1 MIAVVKSIKV
11 EAQVRR
17 RRIPQ
22 RLSLA
27 AGVFC
32 MLFMAL
38 LGRAAEISMTNEPR
52 ETGPAKAERVF
63 TPRRDI
69 VDRSGFVLATSVP
82 LASLYADPYF
92 ILDPTDAA
100 HKLHGVFP
108 HLDPVK
114 LAADL
119 ASDRRFVW
127 VERHLSPEQQEQ
139 VHQLYLPGVSFMKEY
154 RRIYPQG
161 SLASHVLGHVDAD
174 GNGLAGIELS
184 MNGQLVDETVT
195 GPLALSLDVT
205 IQHALESVL
214 AQGIDEFQAKAGSGV
229 VLDALTGEV
238 LALASA
244 PTYDA
249 NRPVPSDAE
258 RYFNRPV
265 AGVYELGSVFKIFNS
280 AIALETKT
288 ATHDMPVDARR
299 PITIGAH
306 EIKDFHAKNRVLT
319 VSEVFKY
326 SSNIGSTRLAL
337 GFGKEQQQSFFEK
350 FGLMNRSSIE
360 LREAARPITPDRW
373 GDITTATL
381 SYGYGLSVSP
391 LQLAEAVIPV
401 VNGGLRMEA
410 SLLKGGRTS
419 APQRVLSPETAKQVR
434 NMMRQVVED
443 GTGKRADV
451 QGIGVIGKTGTAERA
466 GRQGYTKRE
475 RISSFVAAFPAAAP
489 RYVVYVVLEAPEGNK
504 ETHGHATA
512 GWVAAP
518 LVSRL
523 VSRMSPIL
531 GIRPVFPEEQNGGVL
546 LAVERVN

>member
-32 MLFMAL
+32 MLFAAL
-38 LGRAAEISMTNEPR
+38 LGRAAEISMTNEPQ
-52 ETGPAKAERVF
+52 EAGPAKVERVF
-63 TPRRDI
+63 TPRRDV
-69 VDRSGFVLATSVP
+69 VDRNGFVLATSVP

-100 HKLHGVFP
+100 HKLHSVFP

-127 VERHLSPEQQEQ
+127 IDRHLSPEQQEQ
-139 VHQLYLPGVSFMKEY
+139 VHQLYLPGVSFAKEY
-154 RRIYPQG
+154 QRIYPQG

-174 GNGLAGIELS
+174 GNGLAGVELA
-184 MNGQLVDETVT
+184 MNDDLVDESAP
-195 GPLALSLDVT
+195 GPLALSIDVT
-205 IQHALESVL
+205 IQHALEAEL
-214 AQGIDEFQAKAGSGV
+214 AQGIEEFRAKAGSGV
-229 VLDALTGEV
+229 VLDSLTGEV

-244 PTYDA
+244 PTFDA
-249 NRPVPSDAE
+249 NRPVPSDQE

-265 AGVYELGSVFKIFNS
+265 SGVYELGSVFKILNT
-280 AIALETKT
+280 AIALETNT
-288 ATHDMPVDARR
+288 ATHDMPVDARK
-299 PITIGAH
+299 PLKIGKH
-306 EIKDFHAKNRVLT
+306 VIKDFHAKNRVLT

-337 GFGKEQQQSFFEK
+337 DFGKDHQRAYFEK
-350 FGLMNRSSIE
+350 FGLMDRSSIE
-360 LREAARPITPDRW
+360 LREAARPLTPSRW

-381 SYGYGLSVSP
+381 SYGYGLSISP
-391 LQLAEAVIPV
+391 LQLAEAIIPV
-401 VNGGLRMEA
+401 VNGGLKMEA
-410 SLLKGGRTS
+410 SLLKGGRTKN
-419 APQRVLSPETAKQVR
+419 PERVLSPETSYHLR
-434 NMMRQVVED
+434 NMMRMVVEE

-451 QGIGVIGKTGTAERA
+451 PGIGVIGKTGTAERA
-466 GRQGYTKRE
+466 GRRGYAERE
-475 RISSFVAAFPAAAP
+475 LISSFVGAFPAAAP
-489 RYVVYVVLEAPEGNK
+489 RYVVYMVLEGPEGNK
-504 ETHGHATA
+504 ETHGYATA

-518 LVSRL
+518 LVSRV

-531 GIRPVFPEEQNGGVL
+531 GIRPEFPDQQDGGL
-546 LAVERVN
+546 MLASEKVN